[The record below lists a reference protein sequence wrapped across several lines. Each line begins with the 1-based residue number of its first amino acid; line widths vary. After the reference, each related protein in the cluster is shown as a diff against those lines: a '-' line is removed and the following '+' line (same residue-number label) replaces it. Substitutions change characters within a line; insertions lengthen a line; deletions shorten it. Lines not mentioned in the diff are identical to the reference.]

1 MMKKLLIVCS
11 IMLLSG
17 INLFAQQPGTKIDYG
32 LSNILQTYKVNY
44 HKDESKQKSDPPFLF
59 AQQIGIKVGIGF
71 PTVYET
77 NEVNYY
83 RNKLNH
89 ESNPSLILT
98 FRFNYH
104 IVGNL
109 FIAWEPGVME
119 NTGKI
124 TGIAQGVDNQN
135 NGVYGYSEYRMWN
148 LDNSFLLNYDLTR
161 IKEIM
166 VNIYLGTGF
175 SWNLSDKQ
183 DFIVPVITYN
193 RFTDFPNYDYGKPY
207 MNDSGTYITTGINL
221 QYRNFQ
227 FDLRYIKDDSK
238 LGIVGIGTH
247 KSYLYSFLIGY
258 EL

>member
-1 MMKKLLIVCS
+1 MKNILI
-11 IMLLSG
+11 IFLF
-17 INLFAQQPGTKIDYG
+17 IAFQFTNLFPQQFALNSTNKFLDIYITNEADSTN
-32 LSNILQTYKVNY
+32 LKQH
-44 HKDESKQKSDPPFLF
+44 HKPEGPPFLF
-59 AQQIGIKVGIGF
+59 AQEFGIKAGIGF
-71 PTVYET
+71 SYTYQSD
-77 NEVNYY
+77 EVNYY
-83 RNKLNH
+83 RNKLKH

-148 LDNSFLLNYDLTR
+148 LDDSFLLNYDLTR

-247 KSYLYSFLIGY
+247 KSYLYGFLIGY